1 MSEVNGK
8 TLSISFRIDEGV
20 IEHNNRI
27 FIAKNVDGERVQDNI
42 TYCRQDIREKYDEL
56 FGQALAEYN
65 ARQKQSSRR
74 IPDYYEHLKKSSKG
88 KPYYEIVV
96 QFGDMESCGQGS
108 GKWEEAKLK
117 LFDDVVCE
125 RVKTESDKSSLG
137 RTPQQ
142 VINRYLVQVRKLNEV

>member
-42 TYCRQDIREKYDEL
+42 TYCRQNIREKYDEL

-65 ARQKQSSRR
+65 ARQKQASRR
-74 IPDYYEHLKKSSKG
+74 IPDYYKHLKKSLKADELKRNINEKNEKVKSFTAETPTLKS
-88 KPYYEIVV
+88 EIS
-96 QFGDMESCGQGS
+96 Q
-108 GKWEEAKLK
+108 LHY
-117 LFDDVVCE
+117 LFS
-125 RVKTESDKSSLG
+125 TMSS
-137 RTPQQ
+137 TPS
-142 VINRYLVQVRKLNEV
+142 LTL

>member
-74 IPDYYEHLKKSSKG
+74 IPDYYEHLKNYSKAG
-88 KPYYEIVV
+88 K
-96 QFGDMESCGQGS
+96 
-108 GKWEEAKLK
+108 
-117 LFDDVVCE
+117 
-125 RVKTESDKSSLG
+125 
-137 RTPQQ
+137 
-142 VINRYLVQVRKLNEV
+142 

>member
-65 ARQKQSSRR
+65 ARQKQASRR
-74 IPDYYEHLKKSSKG
+74 IPDYYEHLRQ
-88 KPYYEIVV
+88 YRT
-96 QFGDMESCGQGS
+96 
-108 GKWEEAKLK
+108 KLV
-117 LFDDVVCE
+117 D
-125 RVKTESDKSSLG
+125 
-137 RTPQQ
+137 
-142 VINRYLVQVRKLNEV
+142 